1 MALVKV
7 ISDNLFSG
15 ANLQKLEVGA
25 QVSVSGDVAKR
36 WVAAGLV
43 EIISDDDQTLE
54 VATPGN
60 DAAEQEEQ
68 EEQEE
73 QQEEQEEQQEEQEEQ
88 QEEPA
93 SKSKKAK

>member
-7 ISDNLFSG
+7 ARDNLLSG

-36 WVAAGLV
+36 WAAAGLV
-43 EIISDDDQTLE
+43 EIISDEDQVLE
-54 VATPGN
+54 VATPVD
-60 DAAEQEEQ
+60 DAAEQAEQ
-68 EEQEE
+68 AE
-73 QQEEQEEQQEEQEEQ
+73 QQDES
-88 QEEPA
+88 A

>member
-43 EIISDDDQTLE
+43 EIISDDDQALE
-54 VATPGN
+54 VAKPGN
-60 DAAEQEEQ
+60 DAAEQA
-68 EEQEE
+68 E
-73 QQEEQEEQQEEQEEQ
+73 QQEESV
-88 QEEPA
+88 